1 MPISA
6 EEGKELTRQWLFE
19 MRPENV
25 VDVGAGDGGYARRM
39 RSSTPPGCTWEAIEV
54 WEPYIDKY
62 NLTQL
67 YDAVYIQDIREM
79 REENYFPEDVVIFGD
94 VIEHMPKSDALEVLD
109 VAMTMVRAIVV
120 SLPII
125 HAPQGTVDGNPFE
138 THMHHWT
145 FEDMHEVMEGCPAY
159 RGDILGVFWWA
170 RDEEDN
176 PYVGRVF

>member
-19 MRPENV
+19 LAPESV

-39 RSSTPPGCTWEAIEV
+39 RSSTPLGCTWAAIEV
-54 WEPYIDKY
+54 WEPYVSRFK
-62 NLTQL
+62 LQEL
-67 YDAVYIQDIREM
+67 YDVVYVADVRDMCAEDWHSD
-79 REENYFPEDVVIFGD
+79 DVVIFGD
-94 VIEHMPKSDALEVLD
+94 VIEHMPRDDAVEVLR
-109 VAMTMVRAIVV
+109 VANSITRGVIV

-159 RGDILGVFWWA
+159 RGDILGVFWYTS
-170 RDEEDN
+170 DGSKN
-176 PYVGRVF
+176 PYAERTF